1 MISECKFTRS
11 AVKRMF
17 EHFGSHVL
25 YLNCIQKG
33 NILLDDSLNE
43 GEYRR
48 LSSKE
53 VLNITDTLFEDIN
66 IG

>member
-1 MISECKFTRS
+1 
-11 AVKRMF
+11 MF